1 MSSRLGIALFW
12 VAAGLALGT
21 GLFTFGYARG
31 ASYLSNDPA
40 VCANCHIMDAHFD
53 SWARSS
59 HRSVAVCND
68 CHTPHTFI
76 GKYATKASNG
86 FWHSFAF
93 TTGVFPDPI
102 EIKPHNRAIAEAAC
116 RDCHENMVAGITAGP
131 HRPLPDQRGVD
142 AGPADGVA
150 CTRCHRTVG
159 HNVR

>member
-1 MSSRLGIALFW
+1 VLFW
-12 VAAGLALGT
+12 MAAGLALGT

-59 HRSVAVCND
+59 HRAVAVCND
-68 CHTPHTFI
+68 CHTPHNFV

-116 RDCHENMVAGITAGP
+116 RDCHAEFVASITSGP
-131 HRPLPDQRGVD
+131 HRPRPDEAGVD
-142 AGPADGVA
+142 PGPADGVA
-150 CTRCHRTVG
+150 CTRCHRDVG
-159 HNVR
+159 HSVR